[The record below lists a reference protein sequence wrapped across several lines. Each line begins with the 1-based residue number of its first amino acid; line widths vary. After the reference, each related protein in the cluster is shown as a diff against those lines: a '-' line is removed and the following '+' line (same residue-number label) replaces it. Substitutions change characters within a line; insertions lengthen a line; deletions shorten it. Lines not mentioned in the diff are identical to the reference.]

1 MNENQALNL
10 NLHPL
15 QKHVNRGRLMD
26 ILEEVN
32 VQTVNNVVVDL
43 NIMLH
48 HNHFSKLLVNHI
60 TVDAVTIRL
69 TTLKLITFSQMC
81 CTCCLDVSHY

>member
-1 MNENQALNL
+1 MLEVLNLWSPIMNENQALNL

-32 VQTVNNVVVDL
+32 VQTVNNVGVDL

-48 HNHFSKLLVNHI
+48 HKHMHN
-60 TVDAVTIRL
+60 
-69 TTLKLITFSQMC
+69 
-81 CTCCLDVSHY
+81 

>member
-15 QKHVNRGRLMD
+15 KKHVNRGRLMD

-32 VQTVNNVVVDL
+32 VQTVNNVGVDL

-48 HNHFSKLLVNHI
+48 HKHMHN
-60 TVDAVTIRL
+60 
-69 TTLKLITFSQMC
+69 
-81 CTCCLDVSHY
+81 

>member
-1 MNENQALNL
+1 MLEVLNLWSPIMNENQALNL

-26 ILEEVN
+26 CLEEVN
-32 VQTVNNVVVDL
+32 VQTVNNVGVDL

-48 HNHFSKLLVNHI
+48 HKHMHN
-60 TVDAVTIRL
+60 
-69 TTLKLITFSQMC
+69 
-81 CTCCLDVSHY
+81 